1 MPFGYNGKI
10 LHVDLTREEGHV
22 EEPDLKWYRTYMGG
36 SAFASYFL
44 LKMLKPGIDPLSP
57 ENVLVF
63 AGSVV
68 TGAPISGWNRYSVA
82 AKSPLTHAFG
92 ESEAGG
98 FFGPEL
104 KFAGFDAIVI
114 TGRAAKPVYLFI
126 KDGEIQF
133 RDAKNVWGLDNF
145 EALLRIQQEVE
156 DKRVR
161 VASIGPAGERLV
173 RFANVSNDVEHFNG
187 RTGMGAVM
195 GSKNLKAVAVR
206 GSRRMESAEPD
217 KVKEIARWHNA
228 RIKTHPPNVGLTNFG
243 TPGLVKGLNAGGI
256 LPTRNFRE
264 GVFEGA
270 DKLNADAYASI
281 LHSSGTCWSCA
292 VKCKRRV
299 ALEDPKFPLN
309 PKWGGPEYE
318 TIAAFGSM
326 IANDNLPAVARA
338 NQLCNL
344 YGLDTV
350 SMGNVTAFAMECFE
364 KGILTEK
371 DTGGRDLRFGDPDAM
386 LRLIEEV
393 VHRRGLGDILAEGV
407 KAASEKIGRGAERF
421 AFTIKGNDLPFHDGR
436 GKTGMALG
444 YALSSTGAD
453 HIETPHDVAFQGDGV
468 AKLHAMGLLEP
479 VEPLDTDMAK
489 VRFFALGQK
498 AWGVN
503 NLLSICNFTSVAIHA
518 MTFHNLVEAVR
529 AVTGWDT
536 SLYEIM
542 LAVERSMVMSRI
554 FNLREGFKPEDDRVI
569 RRWHE
574 EMPSGPLKG
583 KKLDEKEFRRAI
595 EVYYELAGWDSRGRP
610 RFGKL
615 VELNLE
621 WLHPEIPQ

>member
-10 LHVDLTREEGHV
+10 LHVDLTKQEWRV
-22 EEPDLKWYRTYMGG
+22 EEPGEKWYRTYMGG
-36 SAFASYFL
+36 SAFASYYL
-44 LKMLKPGIDPLSP
+44 LKLLKPGVDPLSP
-57 ENVLVF
+57 ENVLIF
-63 AGSVV
+63 ACSVV
-68 TGAPISGWNRYSVA
+68 TGAPISGWNRYTVA

-98 FFGPEL
+98 YFGPEL

-114 TGRAAKPVYLFI
+114 RGRAAKPTYLFI
-126 KDGEIQF
+126 KDGEVQF
-133 RDAKNVWGLDNF
+133 RDAKDVWGLDNF
-145 EALLRIQQEVE
+145 ETLLRIQEEVG

-161 VASIGPAGERLV
+161 VASIGPAGERLI

-187 RTGMGAVM
+187 RTGMGAVL

-206 GSRRMESAEPD
+206 GTQRMESAEPE

-228 RIKTHPPNVGLTNFG
+228 RIKTHPLNVVLTHFG
-243 TPGLVKGLNAGGI
+243 TPGLVKGLNAAGI

-281 LHSSGTCWSCA
+281 LHSPGTCWSCA

-299 ALEDPKFPLN
+299 ALDDEKYPLN

-318 TIAAFGSM
+318 TIAALGSM
-326 IANDNLPAVARA
+326 IGNDNLPAVARG

-344 YGLDTV
+344 YGMDTIT
-350 SMGNVTAFAMECFE
+350 MGNLTAFVMECFE
-364 KGILTEK
+364 NGILTEK
-371 DTGGRDLRFGDPDAM
+371 DTGGRKLHFGDPDAM
-386 LRLIEEV
+386 LWLIEEV
-393 VHRRGLGDILAEGV
+393 VHRRGIGDILAEGV
-407 KAASEKIGRGAERF
+407 KTASERIGRGSEQF
-421 AFTIKGNDLPFHDGR
+421 AFTIKGNDLPLHDGR
-436 GKTGMALG
+436 GKTGVALG

-453 HIETPHDVAFQGDGV
+453 HVETPHDVAFQGDGV
-468 AKLHAMGLLEP
+468 AKLHALGLLDP
-479 VEPLDTDMAK
+479 VEPLETDSAK

-498 AWGVN
+498 AWGIN
-503 NLLSICNFTSVAIHA
+503 NLLSICNFTSVPIHA

-554 FNLREGFKPEDDRVI
+554 FNLREGLGPEDDRVI

-574 EMPSGPLKG
+574 EMPGGPLQG
-583 KKLDEKEFRRAI
+583 KKIDEQEFRRA
-595 EVYYELAGWDSRGRP
+595 VALFYELSGWDPRGRP
-610 RFGKL
+610 TFGKL

-621 WLHPEIPQ
+621 WLQSEMP

>member
-1 MPFGYNGKI
+1 MPYGYNGKI
-10 LHVDLTREEGHV
+10 LHVDLTKGAFHV
-22 EEPDLKWYRTYMGG
+22 EEPHEKWYRTYMGG
-36 SAFASYFL
+36 SAFASYYL
-44 LKMLKPGIDPLSP
+44 LKTLRPGVDPLSP
-57 ENVLVF
+57 ENVLIF
-63 AGSVV
+63 ACSVV
-68 TGAPISGWNRYSVA
+68 TGAPISGWNRYTVA
-82 AKSPLTHAFG
+82 AKSPLTHVFG

-98 FFGPEL
+98 YFGPEL
-104 KFAGFDAIVI
+104 KFSGFDALVI
-114 TGRAAKPVYLFI
+114 HGRAASPLYLFI
-126 KDGEIQF
+126 KDCEVQF
-133 RDAKNVWGLDNF
+133 RDARDIWGLDNF
-145 EALLRIQQEVE
+145 ETLLRIQEEVG

-173 RFANVSNDVEHFNG
+173 RFANITNDIEHFNG

-206 GSRRMESAEPD
+206 GSRKMDLAEPERA
-217 KVKEIARWHNA
+217 KEIARWHNA
-228 RIKTHPPNVGLTNFG
+228 RIKTHPPNVGLSKYG
-243 TPGLVKGLNAGGI
+243 TPSLVKGLNAAGI

-270 DKLNADAYASI
+270 DKLNADAYAAI
-281 LHSSGTCWSCA
+281 LHSTGTCWSCA

-299 ALEDPKFPLN
+299 ALDDVKYPLDPR
-309 PKWGGPEYE
+309 WGGPEYE
-318 TIAAFGSM
+318 TLAAFGSL
-326 IANDNLPAVARA
+326 IGNDNLPSVARA

-364 KGILTEK
+364 NGILTEK
-371 DTGGRDLRFGDPDAM
+371 DTGGRKLNFGDPDAPIW
-386 LRLIEEV
+386 LIHEV
-393 VHRRGLGDILAEGV
+393 VNRRGIGDVLADGV
-407 KAASEKIGRGAERF
+407 KAASERIGHGAEQF

-468 AKLHAMGLLEP
+468 AMLYPLGLLDP
-479 VEPLDTDMAK
+479 VDPQRTDASK

-498 AWGVN
+498 TWGIN
-503 NLLSICNFTSVAIHA
+503 NLLSICNFTSVGIHA
-518 MTFHNLVEAVR
+518 MTFPRLVEAVR

-542 LAVERSMVMSRI
+542 LAVERSMVMSRV
-554 FNLREGFKPEDDRVI
+554 FNLREGLGPEEDRVI

-574 EMPSGPLKG
+574 EMPGGPLKG
-583 KKLDEKEFRRAI
+583 RRIDEQEFRRAI
-595 EVYYELAGWDSRGRP
+595 DLFYELSGWDKRGRP
-610 RFGKL
+610 TFGKL

-621 WLHPEIPQ
+621 WLNEEIPR

>member
-1 MPFGYNGKI
+1 MPYGYNGKI
-10 LHVDLTREEGHV
+10 LHVDLRQQTCHV
-22 EEPDLKWYRTYMGG
+22 EEPHEKWYRTYMGG
-36 SAFASYFL
+36 SAFASYYL
-44 LKMLKPGIDPLSP
+44 LKTLRPGVDPLSP
-57 ENVLVF
+57 ENVLIF
-63 AGSVV
+63 ACSVV
-68 TGAPISGWNRYSVA
+68 TGAPISGWNRYTVA
-82 AKSPLTHAFG
+82 AKSPLTHVFG

-98 FFGPEL
+98 YFGPEL
-104 KFAGFDAIVI
+104 KFSGFDALVI
-114 TGRAAKPVYLFI
+114 HGRAASPLYLFI
-126 KDGEIQF
+126 KDSEVQF
-133 RDAKNVWGLDNF
+133 RDARDLWGLDNF
-145 EALLRIQQEVE
+145 ETLLRIQEEVG

-173 RFANVSNDVEHFNG
+173 RFANIANDIEHFNG

-206 GSRRMESAEPD
+206 GSRKMDLAEPERA
-217 KVKEIARWHNA
+217 KEIARWHNA
-228 RIKTHPPNVGLTNFG
+228 RIKTHPPNVGLSKYG
-243 TPGLVKGLNAGGI
+243 TPSLVKGLNAAGI

-270 DKLNADAYASI
+270 DKLNADAYAAI
-281 LHSSGTCWSCA
+281 LHSTGTCWSCA

-299 ALEDPKFPLN
+299 ALDDVKYPLDPR
-309 PKWGGPEYE
+309 WGGPEYE
-318 TIAAFGSM
+318 TLAAFGSL
-326 IANDNLPAVARA
+326 IGNDNLPSVARA

-364 KGILTEK
+364 NGILTEK
-371 DTGGRDLRFGDPDAM
+371 DTGGRKLNFGDPDAPIW
-386 LRLIEEV
+386 LIHEV
-393 VHRRGLGDILAEGV
+393 VNRRGIGDVLADGV
-407 KAASEKIGRGAERF
+407 KAASERIGHGAEQF

-468 AKLHAMGLLEP
+468 AMLYPLGLLDP
-479 VEPLDTDMAK
+479 VDPLRTDASK

-498 AWGVN
+498 TWGIN
-503 NLLSICNFTSVAIHA
+503 NLLSICNFTSVGIHA
-518 MTFHNLVEAVR
+518 MTFPRLVEAVR

-542 LAVERSMVMSRI
+542 LAVERSMVMSRV
-554 FNLREGFKPEDDRVI
+554 FNLREGLGPEEDRVI

-574 EMPSGPLKG
+574 EMPGGPLKG
-583 KKLDEKEFRRAI
+583 RRIDEQEFRRAI
-595 EVYYELAGWDSRGRP
+595 DLFYELSGWDKRGRP
-610 RFGKL
+610 TFGKL

-621 WLHPEIPQ
+621 WLNEEIPR

>member
-10 LHVDLTREEGHV
+10 LHVDLTKQECRV
-22 EEPDLKWYRTYMGG
+22 EEPSEKWYRTYMGG

-44 LKMLKPGIDPLSP
+44 LKLLKPGIDPFSP

-63 AGSVV
+63 ACSVV
-68 TGAPISGWNRYSVA
+68 TGAPISGWSRYTVS

-98 FFGPEL
+98 YFGPEL
-104 KFAGFDAIVI
+104 KFSGFDAVVI
-114 TGRAAKPVYLFI
+114 QGRAEKPAYLFI
-126 KDGEIQF
+126 KDGEIEF

-145 EALLRIQQEVE
+145 ETMLRIQQEVG

-161 VASIGPAGERLV
+161 VASIGQAGERLI
-173 RFANVSNDVEHFNG
+173 RFANISNDIEHFNG

-195 GSKNLKAVAVR
+195 GSKNLKAIAVR
-206 GSRRMESAEPD
+206 GSRRTEFAEPD
-217 KVKEIARWHNA
+217 KVKEIVRWHNA
-228 RIKTHPPNVGLTNFG
+228 RIKTHPPNVGLTNLG

-299 ALEDPKFPLN
+299 ALDDPKYPLD
-309 PKWGGPEYE
+309 PRWGGPEYE
-318 TIAAFGSM
+318 TLAAFGSM
-326 IANDNLPAVARA
+326 IGNDNLPSVGRA

-344 YGLDTV
+344 YGMDTV

-364 KGILTEK
+364 NGILTEK
-371 DTGGRDLRFGDPDAM
+371 DTGGKTLNFGDADAM
-386 LRLIEEV
+386 LWLIEEV
-393 VHRRGLGDILAEGV
+393 VNRRGLGDILSEGV
-407 KAASEKIGRGAERF
+407 KTASERIGRGSEKF
-421 AFTIKGNDLPFHDGR
+421 AFTIKGSDIPFHDGR
-436 GKTGMALG
+436 GKSGMALG

-468 AKLHAMGLLEP
+468 AKLFAIGLLDP
-479 VEPLDTDMAK
+479 VEPLETDTAK
-489 VRFFALGQK
+489 LRFFALGQK
-498 AWGVN
+498 AWGIN
-503 NLLSICNFTSVAIHA
+503 NLLSLCNFTSVPIHA
-518 MTFHNLVEAVR
+518 MTFHNLVEGVR

-554 FNLREGFKPEDDRVI
+554 FNLREGFGPEDDRVI

-574 EMPSGPLKG
+574 EMPDGPLKG
-583 KKLDEKEFRRAI
+583 KKLDENDFRNLI
-595 EVYYELAGWDSRGRP
+595 DLYYELSGWDSLGRP
-610 RFGKL
+610 TFGKL
-615 VELNLE
+615 IELNLE
-621 WLHPEIPQ
+621 WLQKEIPR

>member
-10 LHVDLTREEGHV
+10 LHVDLTKQEWRV
-22 EEPDLKWYRTYMGG
+22 EEPGEKWYRTYMGG
-36 SAFASYFL
+36 SAFASYYL
-44 LKMLKPGIDPLSP
+44 LKLLKPGVDPLSP
-57 ENVLVF
+57 ENVLIF
-63 AGSVV
+63 ACSVV
-68 TGAPISGWNRYSVA
+68 TGAPISGWNRYTVA

-92 ESEAGG
+92 ESEAAGY
-98 FFGPEL
+98 FGPEL

-114 TGRAAKPVYLFI
+114 QGRAAKPTYLFI
-126 KDGEIQF
+126 IDGEVRF
-133 RDAKNVWGLDNF
+133 RDAKDVWGLDNF
-145 EALLRIQQEVE
+145 ETLLRIQEEVG

-161 VASIGPAGERLV
+161 VASIGPAGERLI

-187 RTGMGAVM
+187 RTGMGAVL

-206 GSRRMESAEPD
+206 GTKRMESAEPE
-217 KVKEIARWHNA
+217 KVKEIAHWHNA
-228 RIKTHPPNVGLTNFG
+228 RIKTHPPNVGMTHFG
-243 TPGLVKGLNAGGI
+243 TPGLVKGLNAAGI

-299 ALEDPKFPLN
+299 ALDDEKYPLN

-326 IANDNLPAVARA
+326 IGNDNLPAVARG

-344 YGLDTV
+344 YGMDTIT
-350 SMGNVTAFAMECFE
+350 MGNLTAFVMECFE
-364 KGILTEK
+364 NAILTEK
-371 DTGGRDLRFGDPDAM
+371 DTGGRKLNFGDPDAM
-386 LRLIEEV
+386 LWLIEEV
-393 VHRRGLGDILAEGV
+393 VHRRGIGDILAEGV
-407 KAASEKIGRGAERF
+407 KTASERIGRGSEQF
-421 AFTIKGNDLPFHDGR
+421 AFTIKGNDLPLHDGR
-436 GKTGMALG
+436 GKTGVALG

-453 HIETPHDVAFQGDGV
+453 HVETPHDVNFQGDGV
-468 AKLHAMGLLEP
+468 SKLYALGLLDP
-479 VEPLDTDMAK
+479 VEPLETDSAK

-498 AWGVN
+498 AWGIN
-503 NLLSICNFTSVAIHA
+503 NLLSICNFTSVPIHA

-554 FNLREGFKPEDDRVI
+554 FNLREGLGPEDDRVI

-574 EMPSGPLKG
+574 EMPGGPIQG
-583 KKLDEKEFRRAI
+583 KKIDEQEFRRAV
-595 EVYYELAGWDSRGRP
+595 ELFYELSGWDQRGRP
-610 RFGKL
+610 TLGKL

-621 WLHPEIPQ
+621 WLQPEMP

>member
-10 LHVDLTREEGHV
+10 LHVDLTKLEWRV
-22 EEPDLKWYRTYMGG
+22 EEPGEKWYRTYMGG
-36 SAFASYFL
+36 SAFASYYL
-44 LKMLKPGIDPLSP
+44 LKLLKPGVDPLSP
-57 ENVLVF
+57 ENVLIF
-63 AGSVV
+63 ACSVV
-68 TGAPISGWNRYSVA
+68 TGAPISGWNRYTVA

-92 ESEAGG
+92 ESEAAGY
-98 FFGPEL
+98 FGPEL

-114 TGRAAKPVYLFI
+114 QGRAAKPTYLFI
-126 KDGEIQF
+126 KDGEVRF
-133 RDAKNVWGLDNF
+133 RDAKDVWGLDNF
-145 EALLRIQQEVE
+145 ETMLRIQEEVG
-156 DKRVR
+156 DKQVR
-161 VASIGPAGERLV
+161 VASIGPAGERLI

-187 RTGMGAVM
+187 RTGMGAVL

-206 GSRRMESAEPD
+206 GAKRMESAEPE
-217 KVKEIARWHNA
+217 KVKEIAHWHNA
-228 RIKTHPPNVGLTNFG
+228 RIKTHPPSVGMTRFG
-243 TPGLVKGLNAGGI
+243 TPGLVKGLNAAGI

-299 ALEDPKFPLN
+299 ALDDAKYPLN

-326 IANDNLPAVARA
+326 IGNDNLPAVARG

-344 YGLDTV
+344 YGMDTIT
-350 SMGNVTAFAMECFE
+350 MGNLTAFVMECFE
-364 KGILTEK
+364 NGILTEK
-371 DTGGRDLRFGDPDAM
+371 DTGGRKLNFGDPDAV
-386 LRLIEEV
+386 LWLIEEV
-393 VHRRGLGDILAEGV
+393 VHRRGIGDILAEGV
-407 KAASEKIGRGAERF
+407 KTASERIGRGSEQF
-421 AFTIKGNDLPFHDGR
+421 AFTIKGNDLPLHDGR
-436 GKTGMALG
+436 GKTGVAMG

-453 HIETPHDVAFQGDGV
+453 HVETPHDVNFQGDSV
-468 AKLHAMGLLEP
+468 AKLHALGLLDP
-479 VEPLDTDMAK
+479 VEPLETDSAK

-498 AWGVN
+498 AWGIN
-503 NLLSICNFTSVAIHA
+503 NLLSICNFTSVPIHA
-518 MTFHNLVEAVR
+518 MTFHNLVEAFR

-554 FNLREGFKPEDDRVI
+554 FNLREGLGPEDDRVI

-574 EMPSGPLKG
+574 EMPGGPIQG
-583 KKLDEKEFRRAI
+583 KKIDGQEFRRA
-595 EVYYELAGWDSRGRP
+595 VGLFYELSGWDQRGRP
-610 RFGKL
+610 TFGKL

-621 WLHPEIPQ
+621 WLQSEMP

>member
-10 LHVDLTREEGHV
+10 LHVDLTRQQWHV
-22 EEPDLKWYRTYMGG
+22 EEPGEKWYRTYMGG
-36 SAFASYFL
+36 SAFASYYL

-63 AGSVV
+63 ACSVV
-68 TGAPISGWNRYSVA
+68 TGAPISGWNRYTVA

-114 TGRAAKPVYLFI
+114 QGRAAAPTYLFI
-126 KDGEIQF
+126 KDGEVQF
-133 RDAKNVWGLDNF
+133 RDAKEVWGLDNF
-145 EALLRIQQEVE
+145 ETLLRIQAEVG

-161 VASIGPAGERLV
+161 VASIGPAGERLI

-187 RTGMGAVM
+187 RTGMGAVL

-206 GSRRMESAEPD
+206 GTQRMASAEPE

-243 TPGLVKGLNAGGI
+243 TPGLVKGLNATGI

-281 LHSSGTCWSCA
+281 LHSTGTCWSCA

-299 ALEDPKFPLN
+299 ALEDAKYPLH

-326 IANDNLPAVARA
+326 IGNDNLPAVGRG

-350 SMGNVTAFAMECFE
+350 SMGNVTAFVMECFE
-364 KGILTEK
+364 NGILTEK
-371 DTGGRDLRFGDPDAM
+371 DTGGRKLNFGDPDAM
-386 LRLIEEV
+386 LWLIEEV
-393 VHRRGLGDILAEGV
+393 VHRRGIGDILAEGV
-407 KAASEKIGRGAERF
+407 KTAAERIGRGAEQF

-444 YALSSTGAD
+444 YALSATGAD

-468 AKLHAMGLLEP
+468 AKLHAVGLLDP
-479 VEPLDTDMAK
+479 VEPLETDMAK

-498 AWGVN
+498 AWGIN

-518 MTFHNLVEAVR
+518 MTFHHLVEAVR

-542 LAVERSMVMSRI
+542 LAVERSMVMSRA
-554 FNLREGFKPEDDRVI
+554 FNLREGFGPEDDKVI

-574 EMPSGPLKG
+574 PMPGGPIKG
-583 KKLDEKEFRRAI
+583 KKLDEQEFRRAI
-595 EVYYELAGWDSRGRP
+595 EVFYELSGWDQHGRP
-610 RFGKL
+610 TFGKL

-621 WLHPEIPQ
+621 WLQPEMQQ

>member
-10 LHVDLTREEGHV
+10 LHVDLTKQEWRV
-22 EEPDLKWYRTYMGG
+22 EEPSEKWYRTYMGG
-36 SAFASYFL
+36 SAFASYYL
-44 LKMLKPGIDPLSP
+44 LKLLKPGIDPLSP
-57 ENVLVF
+57 ENVLIF
-63 AGSVV
+63 ACSVV
-68 TGAPISGWNRYSVA
+68 TGAPISGWNRYTVA

-92 ESEAGG
+92 ESEAAGY
-98 FFGPEL
+98 FGPEL

-114 TGRAAKPVYLFI
+114 QGRAAKPTYLFI
-126 KDGEIQF
+126 KDGEVLF
-133 RDAKNVWGLDNF
+133 RDAKEVWGLDNYKT
-145 EALLRIQQEVE
+145 LLRIQEEVG

-161 VASIGPAGERLV
+161 VASIGPAGERLI

-187 RTGMGAVM
+187 RTGMGAVL

-206 GSRRMESAEPD
+206 GTQRMESAEPE

-228 RIKTHPPNVGLTNFG
+228 CIKTHPPNVMLTRFG
-243 TPGLVKGLNAGGI
+243 TPGLVKGLNAAGI

-270 DKLNADAYASI
+270 DRLNADAYAAI
-281 LHSSGTCWSCA
+281 LHSGGTCWSCA

-299 ALEDPKFPLN
+299 ALDDEKYPLN
-309 PKWGGPEYE
+309 PEWGGPEYE
-318 TIAAFGSM
+318 TIGALGSM
-326 IANDNLPAVARA
+326 IGNDNLPAVARG

-344 YGLDTV
+344 YGMDTIT
-350 SMGNVTAFAMECFE
+350 MGNLTAFVMECFE

-371 DTGGRDLRFGDPDAM
+371 DTGGRKIHFGDPDAM
-386 LRLIEEV
+386 LWLIEEV
-393 VHRRGLGDILAEGV
+393 VHRHGIGDILAEGV
-407 KAASEKIGRGAERF
+407 KKASERIGRGSEQF
-421 AFTIKGNDLPFHDGR
+421 AFTIKGNDLPLHDGR
-436 GKTGMALG
+436 GKTGVALG

-453 HIETPHDVAFQGDGV
+453 HVETPHDPGFQGDGV
-468 AKLHAMGLLEP
+468 AKLYALGLLDP
-479 VEPLDTDMAK
+479 VEPLETDSAK

-498 AWGVN
+498 AWGIN
-503 NLLSICNFTSVAIHA
+503 NLLSICNFTSVPVHA

-536 SLYEIM
+536 SLYELM

-554 FNLREGFKPEDDRVI
+554 FNLREGLGPEDDRLI

-574 EMPSGPLKG
+574 EMPGGPLQGRKI
-583 KKLDEKEFRRAI
+583 DEQEFRCA
-595 EVYYELAGWDSRGRP
+595 VALYYELSGWDPQGRP
-610 RFGKL
+610 TFGKL

-621 WLHPEIPQ
+621 WLQSEMP

>member
-10 LHVDLTREEGHV
+10 LHVDLTKQEWRV
-22 EEPDLKWYRTYMGG
+22 EEPGEKWYRTYMGG
-36 SAFASYFL
+36 SAFASYYL
-44 LKMLKPGIDPLSP
+44 LKLLKPGVDPLSP
-57 ENVLVF
+57 ENVLIF
-63 AGSVV
+63 ACSVV
-68 TGAPISGWNRYSVA
+68 TGAPISGWNRYTVA

-92 ESEAGG
+92 ESEAAGY
-98 FFGPEL
+98 FGPEL

-114 TGRAAKPVYLFI
+114 QGRAAKPTYLFI
-126 KDGEIQF
+126 IDGEVRF
-133 RDAKNVWGLDNF
+133 RDAKDVWGLDNF
-145 EALLRIQQEVE
+145 ETLLRIQQEVG

-161 VASIGPAGERLV
+161 VASIGPAGERLI

-187 RTGMGAVM
+187 RTGMGAVL

-206 GSRRMESAEPD
+206 GTKRMESAEPE
-217 KVKEIARWHNA
+217 KVKEIAHWHNA
-228 RIKTHPPNVGLTNFG
+228 RIKTHPPNVGMTHFG
-243 TPGLVKGLNAGGI
+243 TPGLVKGLNAAGI

-299 ALEDPKFPLN
+299 ALDDEKYPLN

-326 IANDNLPAVARA
+326 IGNDNLPAVARG

-344 YGLDTV
+344 YGMDTIT
-350 SMGNVTAFAMECFE
+350 MGNLTAFVMECFE
-364 KGILTEK
+364 NGILTEK
-371 DTGGRDLRFGDPDAM
+371 DTGGRKLNFGDPDAM
-386 LRLIEEV
+386 LWLIEEV
-393 VHRRGLGDILAEGV
+393 VHRRGIGDILAEGV
-407 KAASEKIGRGAERF
+407 KTASERIGRGSEQF
-421 AFTIKGNDLPFHDGR
+421 AFTIKGNDLPLHDGR
-436 GKTGMALG
+436 GKTGVALG

-453 HIETPHDVAFQGDGV
+453 HVETPHDVNFQGDGV
-468 AKLHAMGLLEP
+468 AKLYALGLLDP
-479 VEPLDTDMAK
+479 VEPLKTDSAK

-498 AWGVN
+498 AWGIN
-503 NLLSICNFTSVAIHA
+503 NLLSICNFTSVPIHA
-518 MTFHNLVEAVR
+518 MTFHNLVEALR
-529 AVTGWDT
+529 AITGWDT

-554 FNLREGFKPEDDRVI
+554 FNLREGLGPEDDRVI

-574 EMPSGPLKG
+574 EMPGGPLQG
-583 KKLDEKEFRRAI
+583 KKIDEQEFRRAV
-595 EVYYELAGWDSRGRP
+595 ELFYELSGWDQRGRP
-610 RFGKL
+610 TLGKL

-621 WLHPEIPQ
+621 WLQSEMP

>member
-10 LHVDLTREEGHV
+10 LHVDLTQQKWHV
-22 EEPDLKWYRTYMGG
+22 EEPGEKWYRTYMGG
-36 SAFASYFL
+36 SAFASYYL
-44 LKMLKPGIDPLSP
+44 LKMLKTGIDPLSP

-63 AGSVV
+63 ACSVV
-68 TGAPISGWNRYSVA
+68 TGAPISGWNRYTVA

-114 TGRAAKPVYLFI
+114 QGRAATPTYLFI
-126 KDGEIQF
+126 KDGEVQF
-133 RDAKNVWGLDNF
+133 RDAKEVWGLDNF
-145 EALLRIQQEVE
+145 ETLLRIQAEVG

-161 VASIGPAGERLV
+161 VASIGPAGERLI

-187 RTGMGAVM
+187 RTGMGAVL

-206 GSRRMESAEPD
+206 GTQRMESAEPE

-228 RIKTHPPNVGLTNFG
+228 RIKTHPPNVGLTSFG
-243 TPGLVKGLNAGGI
+243 TPGLVKGLNATGI

-281 LHSSGTCWSCA
+281 LHSSGTCWTCA

-299 ALEDPKFPLN
+299 ALEDAKYPLN

-326 IANDNLPAVARA
+326 IGNDNLPAVGRG

-350 SMGNVTAFAMECFE
+350 SMGNVTAFVMECFE
-364 KGILTEK
+364 NGILTEK
-371 DTGGRDLRFGDPDAM
+371 DTGGRKLTFGDPDAM
-386 LRLIEEV
+386 LWLIEEV
-393 VHRRGLGDILAEGV
+393 VHRRGIGDILAEGV
-407 KAASEKIGRGAERF
+407 KTAAERIGRGSEQF

-444 YALSSTGAD
+444 LCPVRHRGGPHRNAPRRRLSGRRRCQAACRGAAGPGRAPGNRHGQGPVLCPGPEGLGHQQPAEHLQLHVGGHPRHD
-453 HIETPHDVAFQGDGV
+453 LPQPGRGGAGRHRLGHQSLRNHAGRGTVDGHVPHVQPAGRLRPGGRQGDSPV
-468 AKLHAMGLLEP
+468 ARADAGRA
-479 VEPLDTDMAK
+479 DQ
-489 VRFFALGQK
+489 GQ
-498 AWGVN
+498 
-503 NLLSICNFTSVAIHA
+503 
-518 MTFHNLVEAVR
+518 EAR
-529 AVTGWDT
+529 
-536 SLYEIM
+536 
-542 LAVERSMVMSRI
+542 
-554 FNLREGFKPEDDRVI
+554 
-569 RRWHE
+569 
-574 EMPSGPLKG
+574 
-583 KKLDEKEFRRAI
+583 
-595 EVYYELAGWDSRGRP
+595 
-610 RFGKL
+610 
-615 VELNLE
+615 
-621 WLHPEIPQ
+621 